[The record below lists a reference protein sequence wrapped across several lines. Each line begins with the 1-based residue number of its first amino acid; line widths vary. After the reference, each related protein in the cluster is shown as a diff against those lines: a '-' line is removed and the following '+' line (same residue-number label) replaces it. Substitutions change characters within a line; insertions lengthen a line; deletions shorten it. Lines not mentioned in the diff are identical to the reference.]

1 MGTGRVPAVLLKMG
15 IPIIVSMMLQAMY
28 NIVDS
33 MFVSRMPDL
42 PDLEHTGEYA
52 VNALTLA
59 FPVQMLI
66 IAFGIGTG
74 VGVGAMLSRLL
85 GMKDK
90 EGVAKTAG
98 NGVFLGIVISAAFV
112 AFGLFGIDAYLKS
125 QTQDPVILSMGR
137 TYLRICTLL
146 CLGNILWGVYEK
158 LLQSTGKTMLSTAAQ
173 IAGALTNIVLDP
185 IMIYGLLG
193 CPAMGIA
200 GAAYATVLGQFV
212 SLFLAM
218 FFQYKVNTEI
228 KSGFRYLKPD
238 LHIIS
243 GIYSIGF
250 SAIVMQALMS
260 FMTYGINII
269 FVRVSVNAVTAYGI
283 SYKIQQFIY
292 FAGFGIRDAITPL
305 VSYNYGRSSRKR
317 VMEGEKYGII
327 YTLVIMLAG
336 MAVLNLFAYPL
347 SGIFGLSAQ
356 TQELCVR
363 AMHIISTG
371 FVFAGINIAVQG
383 IFQALEAGTGSLI
396 ISVLRLL
403 AIPLPLAYLLSLS
416 ADAPSLIWWSIPAG
430 EITAAVVAVLMLRK
444 VNRRVWISG
453 QRTSSAAAGSGRRS
467 A

>member
-1 MGTGRVPAVLLKMG
+1 MGQKNDENIMGTGRVPAILLKMG
-15 IPIIVSMMLQAMY
+15 IPIIVSMVLQAMY

-42 PDLEHTGEYA
+42 PNLEHTGEYA

-59 FPVQMLI
+59 FPIQMLI
-66 IAFGIGTG
+66 VAFGIGTG

-85 GMKDK
+85 GMKDT

-98 NGVFLGIVISAAFV
+98 NGVFLGIFISAAFV
-112 AFGLFGIDAYLKS
+112 VFGLFGIDPYLKS
-125 QTQDPVILSMGR
+125 QTQDPVIFSMGR
-137 TYLRICTLL
+137 SYLRICTYL
-146 CLGNILWGVYEK
+146 CLGNVLWGVYEK

-173 IAGALTNIVLDP
+173 ITGALTNIVMDP

-212 SLFLAM
+212 FLFLAM
-218 FFQYKVNTEI
+218 FFQYKINKEI

-283 SYKIQQFIY
+283 SYKIQQFIN

-305 VSYNYGRSSRKR
+305 ISYNYGRSSRKR
-317 VMEGEKYGII
+317 VMEGEKYGLI

-347 SGIFGLSAQ
+347 SGIFGLSAG

-363 AMHIISTG
+363 ALHIISVG
-371 FVFAGINIAVQG
+371 FVFAGINITIQG

-396 ISVLRLL
+396 ISCLRLL
-403 AIPLPLAYLLSLS
+403 AVPLPLAYLLSLS
-416 ADAPSLIWWSIPAG
+416 ADASKLIWWSIPAG
-430 EITAAVVAVLMLRK
+430 EITAAIAAILMLRK
-444 VNRRVWISG
+444 VNRRVCD
-453 QRTSSAAAGSGRRS
+453 
-467 A
+467 

>member
-1 MGTGRVPAVLLKMG
+1 MGQRNDENIMGTGRVPAVLLKMG
-15 IPIIVSMMLQAMY
+15 IPIIVSMVLQAMY

-33 MFVSRMPDL
+33 MFVSRMSDL
-42 PDLEHTGEYA
+42 PNLEHTGEYA

-59 FPVQMLI
+59 FPIQMLI
-66 IAFGIGTG
+66 VAFGIGTG
-74 VGVGAMLSRLL
+74 VGMGAMLSRLL
-85 GMKDK
+85 GMKDA

-112 AFGLFGIDAYLKS
+112 AFGLFGIDPYLKS
-125 QTQDPVILSMGR
+125 QTTDPVIFSMGR
-137 TYLRICTLL
+137 SYLRICTFL
-146 CLGNILWGVYEK
+146 CLGNVLWGVYEK
-158 LLQSTGKTMLSTAAQ
+158 R
-173 IAGALTNIVLDP
+173 
-185 IMIYGLLG
+185 
-193 CPAMGIA
+193 
-200 GAAYATVLGQFV
+200 QFV

-218 FFQYKVNTEI
+218 FFQYKLNREI

-238 LHIIS
+238 FHIIS

-305 VSYNYGRSSRKR
+305 ISYNYGRNSRKR
-317 VMEGEKYGII
+317 VREGEKYGLI
-327 YTLVIMLAG
+327 YTIVIMLAG
-336 MAVLNLFAYPL
+336 MAALNLFAYPL
-347 SGIFGLSAQ
+347 SGIFGLSAG

-363 AMHIISTG
+363 AMHIISVG

-403 AIPLPLAYLLSLS
+403 AVPLPLAYLLSLS
-416 ADAPSLIWWSIPAG
+416 ADASTIIWWSIPAG
-430 EITAAVVAVLMLRK
+430 EIAAAAVAVFMLRK
-444 VNRRVWISG
+444 VNRRVGIT
-453 QRTSSAAAGSGRRS
+453 Q
-467 A
+467 

>member
-1 MGTGRVPAVLLKMG
+1 MGQVNEENIMGTGKVPAVLLKMG
-15 IPIIVSMMLQAMY
+15 VPIIVSMVLQAMY

-33 MFVSRMPDL
+33 MFVARMPDL
-42 PDLEHTGEYA
+42 PNLEHTGEYA

-66 IAFGIGTG
+66 VAFGIGTG

-85 GMKDK
+85 GMKDT

-98 NGVFLGIVISAAFV
+98 NGVFLGIVISVAFV
-112 AFGLFGIDAYLKS
+112 IFGVFGIDVYLKS
-125 QTQDPVILSMGR
+125 QTQDPVIFSMGR
-137 TYLRICTLL
+137 IYLRICTCL
-146 CLGNILWGVYEK
+146 CLGNVLWGVYEK

-173 IAGALTNIVLDP
+173 ITGALTNIVFDP

-218 FFQYKVNTEI
+218 FFQYKINREI

-238 LHIIS
+238 RHIIS

-260 FMTYGINII
+260 FMTYGVNII

-283 SYKIQQFIY
+283 FYKIQQFIY

-305 VSYNYGRSSRKR
+305 VSYNYGRSNQERIK
-317 VMEGEKYGII
+317 EGEKYGLI
-327 YTLVIMLAG
+327 YTIVIMLAG
-336 MAVLNLFAYPL
+336 LAAINIFAYSL
-347 SGIFGLSAQ
+347 SGIFGLSSE

-363 AMHIISTG
+363 AMHIISVG
-371 FVFAGINIAVQG
+371 FVFAGVNIAVQG

-403 AIPLPLAYLLSLS
+403 AVPLPLAFLLSLS
-416 ADAPSLIWWSIPAG
+416 ADASTIIWWALPAG
-430 EITAAVVAVLMLRK
+430 EIVAAVVAVIMLRR
-444 VNRRVWISG
+444 VNRKIG
-453 QRTSSAAAGSGRRS
+453 IAGRIK
-467 A
+467 

>member
-1 MGTGRVPAVLLKMG
+1 MGQVNEENIMGTGKVPAVLLKMG
-15 IPIIVSMMLQAMY
+15 VPIIVSMVLQAMY

-33 MFVSRMPDL
+33 MFVARMPDL
-42 PDLEHTGEYA
+42 PNLEHTGEYA

-66 IAFGIGTG
+66 VAFGIGTG

-85 GMKDK
+85 GMKDT

-112 AFGLFGIDAYLKS
+112 IFGVFGIDVYLKS
-125 QTQDPVILSMGR
+125 QTQDPVIFSMGR
-137 TYLRICTLL
+137 IYLRICTCL
-146 CLGNILWGVYEK
+146 CLGNVLWGVYEK

-173 IAGALTNIVLDP
+173 ITGALTNIVFDP

-218 FFQYKVNTEI
+218 FFQYKINREI

-238 LHIIS
+238 RHIIS

-260 FMTYGINII
+260 FMTYGVNII

-283 SYKIQQFIY
+283 FYKIQQFIY

-305 VSYNYGRSSRKR
+305 VSYNYGRSNQERIK
-317 VMEGEKYGII
+317 EGEKYGLI
-327 YTLVIMLAG
+327 YTIVIMLAG
-336 MAVLNLFAYPL
+336 LAAINIFAYSL
-347 SGIFGLSAQ
+347 SGIFGLSSE

-363 AMHIISTG
+363 AMHIISVG
-371 FVFAGINIAVQG
+371 FVFAGVNIAVQG

-403 AIPLPLAYLLSLS
+403 AVPLPLAFLLSLS
-416 ADAPSLIWWSIPAG
+416 ADASTIIWWALPAG
-430 EITAAVVAVLMLRK
+430 EIVAAVVAVIMLRR
-444 VNRRVWISG
+444 VNRKIG
-453 QRTSSAAAGSGRRS
+453 IAGRIK
-467 A
+467 

>member
-1 MGTGRVPAVLLKMG
+1 MGQVNEENIMGTGKVPAVLLKMG
-15 IPIIVSMMLQAMY
+15 VPIIVSMVLQAMY

-33 MFVSRMPDL
+33 MFVARMPDL
-42 PDLEHTGEYA
+42 PNLEHTGEYA

-59 FPVQMLI
+59 FPIQMLI
-66 IAFGIGTG
+66 VAFGIGTG

-85 GMKDK
+85 GMKDT

-112 AFGLFGIDAYLKS
+112 IFGVFGIDVYLKS
-125 QTQDPVILSMGR
+125 QTQDPVIFSMGR
-137 TYLRICTLL
+137 IYLRICTCL
-146 CLGNILWGVYEK
+146 CLGNVLWGVYEK

-173 IAGALTNIVLDP
+173 ITGALTNIVFDP

-218 FFQYKVNTEI
+218 FFQYKINREI

-238 LHIIS
+238 RHIIS

-260 FMTYGINII
+260 FMTYGVNII

-283 SYKIQQFIY
+283 FYKIQQFIY

-305 VSYNYGRSSRKR
+305 VSYNYGRSNQERIK
-317 VMEGEKYGII
+317 EGEKYGLI
-327 YTLVIMLAG
+327 YTIVIMLAG
-336 MAVLNLFAYPL
+336 LAAINIFAYPL
-347 SGIFGLSAQ
+347 SGIFGLSSE

-363 AMHIISTG
+363 AMHIISVG
-371 FVFAGINIAVQG
+371 FVFAGVNIAVQG

-403 AIPLPLAYLLSLS
+403 AVPLPLAFLLSLS
-416 ADAPSLIWWSIPAG
+416 ADASTIIWWALPAG
-430 EITAAVVAVLMLRK
+430 EIVAAVVAVIMLRR
-444 VNRRVWISG
+444 VNRRIG
-453 QRTSSAAAGSGRRS
+453 IAGRIK
-467 A
+467 